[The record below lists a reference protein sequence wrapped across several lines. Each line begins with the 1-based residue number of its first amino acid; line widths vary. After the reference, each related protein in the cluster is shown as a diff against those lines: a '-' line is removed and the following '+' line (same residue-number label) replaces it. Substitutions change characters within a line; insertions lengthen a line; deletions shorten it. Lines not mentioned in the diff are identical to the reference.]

1 MSPTSSRAPLRKGC
15 TLEPWQDTV
24 DLIQRVSTG
33 LEVKGDVLRID
44 PQLPHEMERLDMR
57 IRYRGHS
64 LDLRLTHDSL
74 TVLGRDAA
82 APPIAPCADG
92 KITEFVGGTTRVFRL
107 NDEVTEGGLDQYA
120 AKTRNVAPG

>member
-1 MSPTSSRAPLRKGC
+1 M
-15 TLEPWQDTV
+15 EPWQDTV

-74 TVLGRDAA
+74 TVRGRDAA
-82 APPIAPCADG
+82 APPIALCVDG
-92 KITEFVGGTTRVFRL
+92 KISEFVGGTTRVFRL
-107 NDEVTEGGLDQYA
+107 NGEVTEGGLDQYA